1 MGEALLEGQQPVSGL
16 FRQQELRG
24 HGGGATAM
32 DHLAFLDPL
41 RELFDND
48 EAVEKAEAVVRG
60 FFSNSNV
67 TVNLIPAILAGLGAL
82 LFLLPLLGI
91 PILDVLFGAMTG
103 ASTGAGYSSSISYS
117 ARSGEGVEL
126 TPEQKAL
133 FPELTDLRQQIENLQ
148 ESEKSLREQI
158 YFNTA
163 AAHSE
168 GQLVNTADINQISYT
183 Y

>member
-1 MGEALLEGQQPVSGL
+1 
-16 FRQQELRG
+16 
-24 HGGGATAM
+24 M
-32 DHLAFLDPL
+32 DLAFLDPL
-41 RELFDND
+41 RELLNND
-48 EAVEKAEAVVRG
+48 EAVEKAESVVRG

-82 LFLLPLLGI
+82 LFLLPLIGI
-91 PILDVLFGAMTG
+91 PILDIIFGAMTG
-103 ASTGAGYSSSISYS
+103 TSTGAGYSSNVSYGGSTGAGYAAPSSGYGAYS

-163 AAHSE
+163 AAQQHSE
-168 GQLVNTADINQISYT
+168 GLLGNTADINQISYT

>member
-1 MGEALLEGQQPVSGL
+1 MGSRV
-16 FRQQELRG
+16 
-24 HGGGATAM
+24 TAM
-32 DHLAFLDPL
+32 DLAFLDPL
-41 RELFDND
+41 RELLDND

-103 ASTGAGYSSSISYS
+103 ASTGAGYGSSVSYGGSTGAGYAAPSSGYGAYS

>member
-1 MGEALLEGQQPVSGL
+1 MGSRAS
-16 FRQQELRG
+16 
-24 HGGGATAM
+24 AM
-32 DHLAFLDPL
+32 DLAFLDPIRRL
-41 RELFDND
+41 LENE

-91 PILDVLFGAMTG
+91 PILDVIFGAMTG
-103 ASTGAGYSSSISYS
+103 TSTAAGYGSNVSYGGSTGAGCAAPSTGYGAYS

-148 ESEKSLREQI
+148 ESERNPREQI

-163 AAHSE
+163 AQTE
-168 GQLVNTADINQISYT
+168 GLNTNTAGINQISYT

>member
-1 MGEALLEGQQPVSGL
+1 MGSRV
-16 FRQQELRG
+16 R
-24 HGGGATAM
+24 AM
-32 DHLAFLDPL
+32 DLAFLDPL
-41 RELFDND
+41 RELLDN
-48 EAVEKAEAVVRG
+48 EEAEAVVRG
-60 FFSNSNV
+60 FFSNSNE
-67 TVNLIPAILAGLGAL
+67 TVNLIPAILAVLGAL

-91 PILDVLFGAMTG
+91 PILDVIFGAMTG
-103 ASTGAGYSSSISYS
+103 TSTAAGYGSNVSYGGSTGAGYAAPSTGYGAYS

-163 AAHSE
+163 AHSE
-168 GQLVNTADINQISYT
+168 GLGNTTDINQISYT

>member
-1 MGEALLEGQQPVSGL
+1 
-16 FRQQELRG
+16 
-24 HGGGATAM
+24 M
-32 DHLAFLDPL
+32 DLAFLDPL
-41 RELFDND
+41 RELLDND

-82 LFLLPLLGI
+82 LFLLPLIGI
-91 PILDVLFGAMTG
+91 PILDIIFGAMTG
-103 ASTGAGYSSSISYS
+103 ASTGAGYSSNVSYGASTGAGYAAPSSGYGAYS

-148 ESEKSLREQI
+148 ASEKSLREQI

-163 AAHSE
+163 
-168 GQLVNTADINQISYT
+168 GQTDGINAADINQISYT

>member
-1 MGEALLEGQQPVSGL
+1 MGSRAS
-16 FRQQELRG
+16 
-24 HGGGATAM
+24 AM
-32 DHLAFLDPL
+32 DLAFLDPIRRL
-41 RELFDND
+41 LENE

-82 LFLLPLLGI
+82 LFLLPLIGI
-91 PILDVLFGAMTG
+91 PILDIIFGAMTG
-103 ASTGAGYSSSISYS
+103 ASTGAGYSSNVSYGASTTGAGYAAPSSGYGAYS

-133 FPELTDLRQQIENLQ
+133 FPELTELRQQIENLQ
-148 ESEKSLREQI
+148 ASEKSLREQI

-163 AAHSE
+163 
-168 GQLVNTADINQISYT
+168 GQTDGINAADINQISYT

>member
-1 MGEALLEGQQPVSGL
+1 
-16 FRQQELRG
+16 
-24 HGGGATAM
+24 M
-32 DHLAFLDPL
+32 DLAFLDPL
-41 RELFDND
+41 RELLDND

-82 LFLLPLLGI
+82 LFLLPLIGI
-91 PILDVLFGAMTG
+91 PILDIIFGAMTG
-103 ASTGAGYSSSISYS
+103 ASTGAGYSSNVSYGASTTGAGYAAPSSGYGAYS

-126 TPEQKAL
+126 TPEQKAF

-163 AAHSE
+163 AQQHSE
-168 GQLVNTADINQISYT
+168 ALLGNAADINQIS
-183 Y
+183 

>member
-1 MGEALLEGQQPVSGL
+1 MGSRV
-16 FRQQELRG
+16 
-24 HGGGATAM
+24 TAM
-32 DHLAFLDPL
+32 DLAFLDPL
-41 RELFDND
+41 RELLDND

-103 ASTGAGYSSSISYS
+103 ASTGGYGSSVSYGGSTGAGYAAPSSGYGAYS

-126 TPEQKAL
+126 TPEQQAL

-168 GQLVNTADINQISYT
+168 GQLGNTADINQISYT

>member
-1 MGEALLEGQQPVSGL
+1 MGSRV
-16 FRQQELRG
+16 
-24 HGGGATAM
+24 TAM
-32 DHLAFLDPL
+32 DLAFLDPL
-41 RELFDND
+41 RELLDND

-82 LFLLPLLGI
+82 LFLLPLLGV
-91 PILDVLFGAMTG
+91 PFGAMTG
-103 ASTGAGYSSSISYS
+103 ASTGAGYGSSVSYGGSTGAGYAAPSSGYGAYS

-163 AAHSE
+163 AHSE
-168 GQLVNTADINQISYT
+168 GLGNTADINQISYT

>member
-1 MGEALLEGQQPVSGL
+1 MGS
-16 FRQQELRG
+16 R
-24 HGGGATAM
+24 ATAM
-32 DHLAFLDPL
+32 DLAFLDPL
-41 RELFDND
+41 RELLDND

-103 ASTGAGYSSSISYS
+103 ASTGAGYSSSISYGGSTGAGYAAPSSGYGAYS

-158 YFNTA
+158 YFNTT
-163 AAHSE
+163 
-168 GQLVNTADINQISYT
+168 GQTDGINAADINQISYT

>member
-1 MGEALLEGQQPVSGL
+1 
-16 FRQQELRG
+16 
-24 HGGGATAM
+24 M
-32 DHLAFLDPL
+32 DLAFLDPIRRL
-41 RELFDND
+41 LENE

-82 LFLLPLLGI
+82 LFLLPLIGI
-91 PILDVLFGAMTG
+91 PILDIIFGAMTG
-103 ASTGAGYSSSISYS
+103 ASTGAGYSSNVSYGASTTGAGYAAPSSGYGAYS

-163 AAHSE
+163 AQQHSE
-168 GQLVNTADINQISYT
+168 ALLGNA
-183 Y
+183 

>member
-1 MGEALLEGQQPVSGL
+1 MGS
-16 FRQQELRG
+16 R
-24 HGGGATAM
+24 ATAM
-32 DHLAFLDPL
+32 ELAFLDPL
-41 RELFDND
+41 RELLDN
-48 EAVEKAEAVVRG
+48 EETVEKAEAVVRG

-91 PILDVLFGAMTG
+91 PILDLLFGAMTG
-103 ASTGAGYSSSISYS
+103 ASTGAGYSSNVSYGGSTGAGYAAAPSTGYGAYS

-133 FPELTDLRQQIENLQ
+133 FPELTDLRQKIENLQ

-163 AAHSE
+163 AVHSE
-168 GQLVNTADINQISYT
+168 GLGNTADINQISYT

>member
-1 MGEALLEGQQPVSGL
+1 MGSRV
-16 FRQQELRG
+16 
-24 HGGGATAM
+24 TAM
-32 DHLAFLDPL
+32 DLAFLDPL

-103 ASTGAGYSSSISYS
+103 ASTGAGYGSSVSYGGSTGAGYAAPSSGYGAYS

-163 AAHSE
+163 AHSE
-168 GQLVNTADINQISYT
+168 GLGNTADINQISYT

>member
-1 MGEALLEGQQPVSGL
+1 MGS
-16 FRQQELRG
+16 R
-24 HGGGATAM
+24 ATAM
-32 DHLAFLDPL
+32 DLAFLDPL
-41 RELFDND
+41 RELLD
-48 EAVEKAEAVVRG
+48 KAEAVVRG

-82 LFLLPLLGI
+82 LFLLPLIGI
-91 PILDVLFGAMTG
+91 PILDIIFGAMTG
-103 ASTGAGYSSSISYS
+103 ASTGAGYSSNVSYGASTGAGYAAPSSGYGAYS

-133 FPELTDLRQQIENLQ
+133 FPELTELRQQIENLQ
-148 ESEKSLREQI
+148 ASEKSLREQI

-163 AAHSE
+163 GQTDGINAAD
-168 GQLVNTADINQISYT
+168 VNQISYT

>member
-1 MGEALLEGQQPVSGL
+1 MGSRV
-16 FRQQELRG
+16 R
-24 HGGGATAM
+24 AM
-32 DHLAFLDPL
+32 DLAFLDPL
-41 RELFDND
+41 RELLDN
-48 EAVEKAEAVVRG
+48 EEAEAVVRG

-103 ASTGAGYSSSISYS
+103 ASTGAGYGSSVSYGSGSTGAGYAAPSSGYGAYS

-148 ESEKSLREQI
+148 ESEKSLREHI
-158 YFNTA
+158 YFNTT
-163 AAHSE
+163 
-168 GQLVNTADINQISYT
+168 GQTDGINAADINQISYT

>member
-1 MGEALLEGQQPVSGL
+1 VEVPVIAPKIMSSMGMP
-16 FRQQELRG
+16 
-24 HGGGATAM
+24 
-32 DHLAFLDPL
+32 
-41 RELFDND
+41 
-48 EAVEKAEAVVRG
+48 
-60 FFSNSNV
+60 
-67 TVNLIPAILAGLGAL
+67 ILAGLGAL
-82 LFLLPLLGI
+82 LFLLPLIGI
-91 PILDVLFGAMTG
+91 PILDIIFGAMTG
-103 ASTGAGYSSSISYS
+103 TSTGAGYSSSVSYGGSTGAGYAAPSSGYGAYS

-163 AAHSE
+163 APHSE
-168 GQLVNTADINQISYT
+168 GLGNTADINQISYT

>member
-1 MGEALLEGQQPVSGL
+1 MG
-16 FRQQELRG
+16 
-24 HGGGATAM
+24 
-32 DHLAFLDPL
+32 
-41 RELFDND
+41 

-103 ASTGAGYSSSISYS
+103 ASTGAGYSSNVSYGGSTGAGYAAPSSGYGAYS